1 MSQICKNLVLKVS
14 KYASHFHFYKNVIL
28 FCMYFFTFNI
38 RNIETRNWWENLKR
52 IWTKKS
58 RNYVEEWHFIEVLSR
73 NILYKKHLFLF
84 QKSYFIIRL
93 DSTIPVCLICH
104 LNIYILLFIIHFLL
118 KEKNLTAPMKMHQF
132 QFSSN
137 ISPNKFL
144 QKKYVNWSF

>member
-58 RNYVEEWHFIEVLSR
+58 GNYVEEWHFIEVLSR

-104 LNIYILLFIIHFLL
+104 LNIYTPLYFSFSLEGKKTWQLLWKCINFNF
-118 KEKNLTAPMKMHQF
+118 HQ
-132 QFSSN
+132 
-137 ISPNKFL
+137 I
-144 QKKYVNWSF
+144 